1 MPCHSQEKLTR
12 RASAAGGPAPDQREQ
27 VPTAAASA
35 AAAAPATMLS
45 PNGAAATTSA
55 PRSSTLGRPRE
66 FGSSHAPGMPAP
78 ATAVADAAGRVAP
91 PPSDKQRALVKAAV
105 FTLSASLANR
115 RGLRDPAARLPAVGG
130 AHAGMRLPGRKRP
143 RASSAADAPAAA
155 SAVTG
160 DTLWRHLVHT
170 DAPSQVDG
178 VEMLSQGTSG
188 VLARLAQVGSDAA
201 GRVRLTLSA
210 KASAQAFNEA
220 VGAALSLRSTLA
232 RPTAGHAAAAAAG
245 GRGATSDDLSLL
257 SHTGHAVLGRPVLH
271 DPSTEHSVELLRL
284 EEDNRVLR
292 NRHQLPPS
300 AETAAALAAS
310 ARQWRVVVQD
320 LYAKGYHEGLGA
332 VLGAAADVGRAAG
345 GEHGASSAK
354 LAAWWMADLARA
366 RGDSQPL
373 PDAHVDPV
381 LSGALIAS
389 RAAVNPEAAA
399 GLLRVSTSLQAAAQ
413 VLGASDDYADGLDS
427 ENIAAAARTAYGVVQ
442 QVQARAT
449 AAAESAL
456 LARHASAAA
465 AAALPPQLAEWASP
479 ELLAL
484 PADQNEGSTS
494 MPQLARVAQQLSSQL
509 AEIASSVQAA
519 GCAVSARTV
528 QSSDEPGS
536 SDQAGA
542 LIAMRASLAASSAAH
557 AALLQ
562 DTWQS
567 LGGREFNASAS
578 SDVRHTQESLWQS
591 GPSFV
596 IPRGSESDLAEE
608 IIQSAHAQR

>member
-1 MPCHSQEKLTR
+1 MP
-12 RASAAGGPAPDQREQ
+12 
-27 VPTAAASA
+27 AAAAAA
-35 AAAAPATMLS
+35 AAAAPATMMS
-45 PNGAAATTSA
+45 PNGAPATSSA
-55 PRSSTLGRPRE
+55 PRSSALGRLRE
-66 FGSSHAPGMPAP
+66 AGSSHTPAMPAP
-78 ATAVADAAGRVAP
+78 AAAVAAAAAAADAAGRVPP

-115 RGLRDPAARLPAVGG
+115 RGFRDPAARSPAIGG
-130 AHAGMRLPGRKRP
+130 AHAGMRLPGKKRP
-143 RASSAADAPAAA
+143 RASSAADAPAPA
-155 SAVTG
+155 SAATG
-160 DTLWRHLVHT
+160 DTLWRHLVHA

-188 VLARLAQVGSDAA
+188 VLARLAHVGSGAA

-232 RPTAGHAAAAAAG
+232 RPTAGAAAAAAAAAAV

-257 SHTGHAVLGRPVLH
+257 SHTGRAVLGRPVLH
-271 DPSTEHSVELLRL
+271 DPSTEHNVELLRL

-292 NRHQLPPS
+292 NRQQLPPS

-310 ARQWRVVVQD
+310 ARQWRAVVQD
-320 LYAKGYHEGLGA
+320 LYAKGYQEGLGA

-354 LAAWWMADLARA
+354 LAAWWMSDLARA

-381 LSGALIAS
+381 LSSALIAS

-413 VLGASDDYADGLDS
+413 VLGGSDDYVDGLDS
-427 ENIAAAARTAYGVVQ
+427 ENITAAARTVYNVVQ

-456 LARHASAAA
+456 LARHASAGTAA
-465 AAALPPQLAEWASP
+465 APPPALAEWASP

-519 GCAVSARTV
+519 GCAVSARTL
-528 QSSDEPGS
+528 QSSAEHGS

-567 LGGREFNASAS
+567 LSGREFNAPAS
-578 SDVRHTQESLWQS
+578 SDIRHTQDSLWQS

-608 IIQSAHAQR
+608 IIQRGHIPR